1 MPETRINTGFPKHF
15 CCSRPTK
22 NHPLVHPKIDLPGRE
37 KNKPLSLFITA
48 ILQHFL
54 LYSTFSFRIQW
65 PLRLS
70 PPPSLFCLCS
80 IQQSHLSLINQAFFL
95 FSRSFSG
102 LEKELGRAW
111 EWDAC
116 EGDRGK
122 KRSRARRISLK
133 FIWLCFMFFMF
144 FFTRTL
150 GWVWVER
157 EHLFTVLVP
166 PRITLLSTR
175 KSTVRDEKKP
185 SLFPFS

>member
-1 MPETRINTGFPKHF
+1 MIVLKLYPNRTQRHLKKPYKAHKYRLCRDLPI
-15 CCSRPTK
+15 CSRPTK

-102 LEKELGRAW
+102 LERALGRAW
-111 EWDAC
+111 EWDTC
-116 EGDRGK
+116 LGSRGK

-133 FIWLCFMFFMF
+133 FIWLCFIFFMF

-150 GWVWVER
+150 GWVWVGR
-157 EHLFTVLVP
+157 EQ
-166 PRITLLSTR
+166 LLTQTR
-175 KSTVRDEKKP
+175 QLLINFV
-185 SLFPFS
+185 

>member
-1 MPETRINTGFPKHF
+1 MGDFFLKAKSLSTSYLPENRPSGTR
-15 CCSRPTK
+15 
-22 NHPLVHPKIDLPGRE
+22 
-37 KNKPLSLFITA
+37 KNKPLSLFIAA
-48 ILQHFL
+48 ILQHSL

-95 FSRSFSG
+95 FSWLFSG
-102 LEKELGRAW
+102 LWRALERDW

-116 EGDRGK
+116 LGSRGK

-150 GWVWVER
+150 GWVWVGR
-157 EHLFTVLVP
+157 EHQIIQTRRVP
-166 PRITLLSTR
+166 RCY
-175 KSTVRDEKKP
+175 
-185 SLFPFS
+185 

>member
-1 MPETRINTGFPKHF
+1 MKSQSEFSKCYQSAIKWGIWKSKTQCLCGFAGPHIHF
-15 CCSRPTK
+15 LCSRPTK

-37 KNKPLSLFITA
+37 KNKPLSLFIAA

-70 PPPSLFCLCS
+70 LPPSLFCLCS

-95 FSRSFSG
+95 LSRLFSG
-102 LEKELGRAW
+102 LKRELGRAW

-122 KRSRARRISLK
+122 KRSRTRRISLK
-133 FIWLCFMFFMF
+133 FIWLCFMSFMF

-150 GWVWVER
+150 GWVWVGR
-157 EHLFTVLVP
+157 EQRVLNQFNP
-166 PRITLLSTR
+166 
-175 KSTVRDEKKP
+175 
-185 SLFPFS
+185 

>member
-22 NHPLVHPKIDLPGRE
+22 NHPLVYPKIDLPGRE
-37 KNKPLSLFITA
+37 KTKPLSLFIAA
-48 ILQHFL
+48 ILQHSL

-70 PPPSLFCLCS
+70 LPPSLFCLCS

-111 EWDAC
+111 CLGCMEWMQLQ
-116 EGDRGK
+116 K
-122 KRSRARRISLK
+122 KK
-133 FIWLCFMFFMF
+133 QDQTNFFEIHLTLLHIFYVLFHSDTWMGLGG
-144 FFTRTL
+144 TRTF
-150 GWVWVER
+150 VYSNSR
-157 EHLFTVLVP
+157 QTVCHISEN
-166 PRITLLSTR
+166 RW
-175 KSTVRDEKKP
+175 
-185 SLFPFS
+185 F